1 MSMETGKLTSTAEL
15 DAAVRPSGRRQS
27 GSAGPQDSGGGHDD
41 GLQVVKARHPWQ
53 WVAAAL
59 VLFLAALVLRSVMT
73 NPNFGWDVV
82 AAYIR
87 DFSIGQGLLVTLEL
101 TVISMVIGILLGVLL
116 AVMRLSSNVVVK
128 SAAGFYI
135 YFFRG
140 TPVLVQLLFWFNLA
154 ALYPV
159 ITLGIPGLAL
169 DANALISPLTAAI
182 LGLGLNQAAYMSEI
196 VRAGIISV
204 DSGQTE
210 AAEALGISKLKAMWR
225 IVLPQAMKVIIPP
238 TGNETIG
245 MLKTTSL
252 VSVISVPDILYSSQI
267 IYARNFETIPL
278 LIVAS
283 LWYLLATTV
292 LSIGQYYLERR
303 FARGNSRQLPLT
315 PWQTLRRYVRTHTPA
330 PAPVP
335 VDSLDHKEEK

>member
-1 MSMETGKLTSTAEL
+1 MTMDTGKHAASVHTTAQERAARPQPAVDHEDKQTSPE
-15 DAAVRPSGRRQS
+15 
-27 GSAGPQDSGGGHDD
+27 

-53 WVAAAL
+53 WVSAGIVL
-59 VLFLAALVLRSVMT
+59 VLAALVLRSVLS
-73 NPNFGWDVV
+73 NPNFGWGVV
-82 AAYIR
+82 GTYIR
-87 DFSIGQGLLVTLEL
+87 DFSIVRGLSITLQL
-101 TVISMVIGILLGVLL
+101 TVVSMVIGIVLGVLL

-128 SAAGFYI
+128 SAAGFYV

-159 ITLGIPGLAL
+159 ITLGLPGVAL
-169 DANALISPLTAAI
+169 DANALISPMAAAI

-204 DSGQTE
+204 DSGQAE
-210 AAEALGISKLKAMWR
+210 AAEALGISRLKAMSR
-225 IVLPQAMKVIIPP
+225 IILPQAMKVIIPP

-267 IYARNFETIPL
+267 IYSRNFDTIPL

-292 LSIGQYYLERR
+292 LSVGQYYLERR
-303 FARGNSRQLPLT
+303 FARGNSRQLPPT
-315 PWQTLRRYVRTHTPA
+315 PWQRARQFFRTHAAA
-330 PAPVP
+330 PAAVG
-335 VDSLDHKEEK
+335 DSKETR